1 MPKFRMAVLTLLI
14 AALLSGGLPANA
26 LAPLSRTQSL
36 TTQTLEILQ
45 LAQYMPA
52 STTLFGAVRIDDEHL
67 QILDTLIERV
77 VRRFPNVNVPERPL
91 RSALEQTLR
100 IGGFDWAQD
109 IRPWL
114 GKHAAIGI
122 GSLESMILGSRMG
135 GSSPEFVIAVEIT
148 DRAKAEAFVDRVLAI
163 AREPQFEK
171 RTQGAFTLYVGN
183 QFVSGDLLLGD
194 SVLLIAT
201 KGSLNAALGRGDK
214 LSDSKTFGATLNKLP
229 APSYNVLA
237 YFDLSSIMS
246 MLRSELGRFGGNMPP
261 IQLALLSAV
270 GPIAIGGTI
279 LEDRTFSL
287 DTVQYLYPE
296 GLASAGYT
304 YPYSKPVN
312 PAFVNYFPAGTSA
325 LIHQSDF
332 KGLVDMVISL
342 SRLSEAAQ
350 DSAFDA
356 RWERSKEEFKTLTGL
371 DLEADVL
378 SWMTGDYGFFLSYNP
393 DAPNPLISMSLNE
406 PFSLDAFGGGLVI
419 EATDPTKA
427 KNVAEKLGA
436 AIIAN
441 SEGKVPNLEVRQ
453 EAVAGVPS
461 TVLSVKDERLSSPFE
476 IVIGANDKVFV
487 IATRAAA
494 EAIFS
499 GAPGLDTTDAY
510 KDATGFFL
518 NAPTQVWYL
527 SPSGFDLIGL
537 LISVGLVRQAGPMTF
552 STPVIASVGSTPAP
566 TATPDPDAAEKRRL
580 EMIRSFEEG
589 LKVIKGIT
597 SLFAHA
603 AITGYY
609 NEDGSTVG
617 RSSITLTQPQ

>member
-1 MPKFRMAVLTLLI
+1 MPKFRLAVLTLLI
-14 AALLSGGLPANA
+14 AALGFGGLPANA
-26 LAPLSRTQSL
+26 LAPHPQTQSPS
-36 TTQTLEILQ
+36 TQTLEILQ

-52 STTLFGAVRIDDEHL
+52 STTVFGAARIDDEHL
-67 QILDTLIERV
+67 QIIDTLIERIA
-77 VRRFPNVNVPERPL
+77 RRFPNTNVPERPL
-91 RSALEQTLR
+91 RSALEQTLKA
-100 IGGFDWAQD
+100 GGFDWAKD

-122 GSLESMILGSRMG
+122 GSLASLVMGSRMG

-148 DRAKAEAFVDRVLAI
+148 DRAQAEAFVDRILSL

-171 RTQGAFTLYVGN
+171 RTQGAFTLYIGT
-183 QFVSGDLLLGD
+183 QSVSGDLLLGD

-214 LSDSKTFGATLNKLP
+214 LSDSKTFSTTLSKLP

-237 YFDLSSIMS
+237 YLDLSSLMS
-246 MLRSELGRFGGNMPP
+246 MLRSEMGRFGGNMLSV
-261 IQLALLSAV
+261 QTAMLSAI

-279 LEDRTFSL
+279 LEDRTLSL

-296 GLASAGYT
+296 GLAQVGYK

-312 PAFVNYFPAGTSA
+312 PAFVSHFPAGTSA

-332 KGLVDMVISL
+332 KGLVDMVISI
-342 SRLSEAAQ
+342 SRLSEAAR

-393 DAPNPLISMSLNE
+393 DAPNPLISMSLDE

-419 EATDPTKA
+419 EATDPAKA

-436 AIIAN
+436 AITAN
-441 SEGKVPNLEVRQ
+441 LKGNVPNLEARQ
-453 EAVAGVPS
+453 ETVAGVPS
-461 TVLSVKDERLSSPFE
+461 TVLSVKDERLSAPFE
-476 IVIGANDKVFV
+476 IVIGANDEVFV

-499 GAPGLDTTDAY
+499 GAPGLETTEAY
-510 KDATGFFL
+510 KDAVGFFL
-518 NAPTQVWYL
+518 NAPTQVLYL
-527 SPSGFDLIGL
+527 APSGFDLIGL
-537 LISVGLVRQAGPMTF
+537 LISVGLVRQAGPMVIQP
-552 STPVIASVGSTPAP
+552 PVVASVGSTPAP

-603 AITGYY
+603 AITGNYGD
-609 NEDGSTVG
+609 DGSVVG
-617 RSSITLTQPQ
+617 RASITLNTPQ

>member
-14 AALLSGGLPANA
+14 AALLFGGLPANA
-26 LAPLSRTQSL
+26 LAPLPRTQSL
-36 TTQTLEILQ
+36 PTQTLEILQ

-52 STTLFGAVRIDDEHL
+52 STTVFGVVRIDDEHL

-77 VRRFPNVNVPERPL
+77 ARRFPNVNVPERPL

-122 GSLESMILGSRMG
+122 GSLAPMVMGSRTG
-135 GSSPEFVIAVEIT
+135 QSSPEFVMAVEIT
-148 DRAKAEAFVDRVLAI
+148 DRAQAEAFVDRVLAL
-163 AREPQFEK
+163 APEPQFEK
-171 RTQGAFTLYVGN
+171 RTQGEFALYIGN
-183 QFVSGDLLLGD
+183 QFTGGDLLLGD
-194 SVLLIAT
+194 SVLLVASR
-201 KGSLNAALGRGDK
+201 GSLYTALGRGDK
-214 LSDSKTFGATLNKLP
+214 LSDSKTFNATLSKLP

-237 YFDLSSIMS
+237 YLDLSSLMS

-279 LEDRTFSL
+279 LDDRTFSL

-296 GLASAGYT
+296 GLASAGYN
-304 YPYSKPVN
+304 YPYNKPVN
-312 PAFVNYFPAGTSA
+312 PAFVSHFPAGTSA

-350 DSAFDA
+350 NNTFDA

-371 DLEADVL
+371 DLEADVF
-378 SWMTGDYGFFLSYNP
+378 SWMTGDYGFFLSYKP
-393 DAPNPLISMSLNE
+393 DAPNPLINMSLNE

-419 EATDPTKA
+419 EATDPAKA

-436 AIIAN
+436 AIMTN
-441 SEGKVPNLEVRQ
+441 SAGKIPNLEVRQ
-453 EAVAGVPS
+453 ETVAGVPS
-461 TVLSVKDERLSSPFE
+461 TVLSVKDERLSTPFE
-476 IVIGANDKVFV
+476 MVIGANDEVFV
-487 IATRAAA
+487 IATRAEA

-499 GAPGLDTTDAY
+499 GAPGLDTTEAY
-510 KDATGFFL
+510 KDAAGFFL

-527 SPSGFDLIGL
+527 SPTGFDLIGML
-537 LISVGLVRQAGPMTF
+537 VGVGLIRQSGPMVMPA
-552 STPVIASVGSTPAP
+552 PVIASVGSTPVP
-566 TATPDPDAAEKRRL
+566 SPTPDPEAAERRRL

-589 LKVIKGIT
+589 LKAIKGIT

-609 NEDGSTVG
+609 NEDGAVVG
-617 RSSITLTQPQ
+617 RSSITLNMPQ